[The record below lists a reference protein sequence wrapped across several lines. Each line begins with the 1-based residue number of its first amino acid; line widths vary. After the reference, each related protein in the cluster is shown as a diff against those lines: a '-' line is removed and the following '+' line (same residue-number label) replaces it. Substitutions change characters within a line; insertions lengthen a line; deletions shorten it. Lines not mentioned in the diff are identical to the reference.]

1 MITETITLI
10 HNKAANGKV
19 LTDGTQYVHEV
30 YLVPSED
37 PAKWTEI
44 DASEVPVTP
53 SPDEYANTEPEE

>member
-1 MITETITLI
+1 MTTETINLKHLT
-10 HNKAANGKV
+10 AADGKV

-30 YLVPSED
+30 YLAPSED
-37 PAKWTEI
+37 PAKWHEI